1 MNLTC
6 QKHLFDIPDDITY
19 LNGAYMSPL
28 LKQVAKAGEQG
39 ISHKTQPWNL
49 TIDDFF
55 EPTVQL
61 KKTIAQLLY
70 VNNPERI
77 ALLPAV
83 SYGIAN
89 VANNIKANGKKEIL
103 IVGEQFPSN
112 YYSWERLAK
121 RENLSIKIITAPDIN
136 IGRGKAWNE
145 KILNT
150 INEDTLVVSM
160 SNVHW
165 ADGTVF
171 DLKAI
176 RKRTKNVEALLVID
190 GTQSVGALPFNVS
203 EIQPDALIC
212 AAYKWLMGPY
222 SSGFAYYGDYF
233 DNGIPIEESWLNRLN
248 SEDFANLVNYQ
259 EQYKPAANRYMV
271 GEYPNF
277 ILVPMMQTAL
287 EQILEWDVNNI
298 QNYCKKIAKPVI
310 HQLREKGYSIEED
323 PYLAY
328 HLFGIKFS
336 SINDA
341 KKVQHNLTEKRIFV
355 SRRNNAIRISPN
367 IYNDESDLN
376 NLLEILAQ

>member
-1 MNLTC
+1 MTLTC

-28 LKQVAKAGEQG
+28 LKHVSKSGEIG
-39 ISHKTQPWNL
+39 IQHKSQPWNL

-55 EPTVQL
+55 EPTVLL
-61 KKTIAQLLY
+61 KKTIAELLS
-70 VNNPERI
+70 VNDSERI
-77 ALLPAV
+77 AFLPSV

-89 VANNIKANGKKEIL
+89 VANNINVNGKKEIL

-121 RENLSIKIITAPDIN
+121 RENLSIKIITAPDVN
-136 IGRGKAWNE
+136 IERGKAWNE

-150 INEDTLVVSM
+150 INKDTLLVSI

-176 RKRTKNVEALLVID
+176 RKETKNVDALLVID
-190 GTQSVGALPFNVS
+190 GTQSVGAYPFNVQ

-222 SSGFAYYGDYF
+222 SSGFAYYGEYF
-233 DNGIPIEESWLNRLN
+233 DNGVPIEESWLNRLD
-248 SEDFANLVNYQ
+248 SHDFANLVNYQ
-259 EQYKPAANRYMV
+259 EQYRPAANRYMV

-277 ILVPMMQTAL
+277 ILIPMMQAAL
-287 EQILEWDVNNI
+287 EQILKWGVNNI
-298 QNYCKKIAKPVI
+298 QNYCKEIAKPVI
-310 HQLREKGYSIEED
+310 NELREKAYSIEEE

-341 KKVQHNLTEKRIFV
+341 KKVHNNLRDNRIFV
-355 SRRNNAIRISPN
+355 SRRNNSIRISPN
-367 IYNDESDLN
+367 VYNDESDLKI
-376 NLLEILAQ
+376 LLNILAK